1 MKSLNL
7 KKVIAVGAGL
17 ALVAAS
23 VSAAV
28 SWSDIADATAKTMKV
43 NGMVVGASADVSD
56 STAAAK
62 LAAAFAAKAVSPG
75 EMVKETVTEQECTS
89 VSGSE
94 FGGKSKKY
102 DTAALAAATTGVLTY
117 TQLGTDVLKYESTLN
132 YKIGGASYEAYAKE
146 NLGFTTTP
154 AFDTSS
160 KVQRL
165 NAELTS
171 NDLNYDVVFGAT
183 DAGIDFN
190 SDGAFTTTTW
200 TDSGASDKVEIP
212 FLGKTY
218 VVHKVTLSSSL
229 DDMTQLELFEKGA
242 IKTFKVGDK
251 IEGLKGKD
259 GKTYYAIIG
268 SVINSATDNADEAVF
283 TLYDSE
289 GKVVEDYENEKI
301 GESEKLAEDILD
313 STVEV
318 TDIYDTSSSS
328 DVYQWNV
335 EIAVGAEA
343 VTVKSGSGF
352 PYDTTKTSTSDYDWT
367 ATIVDSFSGNEVD
380 LTSINLKNTSKYDFK
395 NEDGLA
401 TSKFLKFP
409 GNLAKLEFVG
419 LQLSEFNATS
429 PKEVQTYEFG
439 VSVEDGE
446 GVGLKYVD
454 TSETTHEVPFY
465 YELSVDDAD
474 SSDTGIEYKVDT
486 IEFDGKTYSL
496 KIDFVSDNNIDV
508 YLMEGSYAASAA
520 VGSALDSISD
530 YNESVN
536 DGVSVSQLGLNNSED
551 VAIQYSFFAEDIEN
565 DSVAWL
571 LLGAQ
576 TIEGW
581 DTVNDITIVGTDVN
595 GEAADY
601 TTIDTNAYLPAD
613 DGDFETAYANL
624 GVAGAEFDDSY
635 ASIFKITVDID
646 TAGADEISM
655 AIDTETGKALAYGA
669 SSNASN
675 AIPGPGEQLQD
686 TYSGTLELK
695 KGATNGLE
703 EFYDTFGVK
712 ATINS
717 DDGLVLV
724 LPEEQALVE
733 IKATGKGGASTET
746 CVDKNVEK
754 EVAGPSV
761 AFTGSPL
768 SVMKDTEVTGTGNYV
783 VVGGY
788 FVNSLWAAKDAAETA
803 TVFGSA
809 LAKEGDSVTA
819 VLGGSV
825 YVAGYTK
832 EDTAAA
838 VDALIATLAE

>member
-43 NGMVVGASADVSD
+43 NGVVVGASADPLD
-56 STAAAK
+56 LTKATE
-62 LAAAFAAKAVSPG
+62 LAAAFAKKAVAPG
-75 EMVKETVTEQECTS
+75 AMVKETVTEKECTS
-89 VSGSE
+89 VAGSE
-94 FGGKSKKY
+94 FGGDSKKY
-102 DTAALAAATTGVLTY
+102 DTAALAALTTGVLTY

-146 NLGFTTTP
+146 SLGFNTTP

-165 NAELTS
+165 NAEFGS
-171 NDLNYDVVFGAT
+171 NDLNYDVSFGAT

-190 SDGAFTTTTW
+190 ADGAWTSGTTTW

-218 VVHKVTLSSSL
+218 VVHKVTLSGS
-229 DDMTQLELFEKGA
+229 TIEELELFEKGA
-242 IKTFKVGDK
+242 IKVFTKGDK
-251 IEGLKGKD
+251 IESLKGKD
-259 GKTYYAIIG
+259 GKTYYAVLSSVVSDG
-268 SVINSATDNADEAVF
+268 SAVKMA
-283 TLYDSE
+283 LYDST
-289 GKVVEDYENEKI
+289 GTVVADYENESI
-301 GESEKLAEDILD
+301 GESEKFAEDILE
-313 STVEV
+313 SILEV
-318 TDIYDTSSSS
+318 TSIDNTGTS
-328 DVYQWNV
+328 DVPNW
-335 EIAVGAEA
+335 EIEVAVGSEA
-343 VTVKSGSGF
+343 VTVKDGSGF
-352 PYDTTKTSTSDYDWT
+352 PYDSTKTSTSDYDWT
-367 ATIVDSFSGNEVD
+367 ATIVESFSGEEVD
-380 LTSINLKNTSKYDFK
+380 LTSITLKNTTKYDFK

-401 TSKFLKFP
+401 TGKFLKFP
-409 GNLAKLEFVG
+409 GDLAKLEFVG
-419 LQLSEFNATS
+419 LQLDEFKATS
-429 PKEVQTYEFG
+429 PKEAHSFEFG
-439 VSVEDGE
+439 ADVDE
-446 GVGLKYVD
+446 GNGKGIKYVD
-454 TSETTHEVPFY
+454 VSETTHEVPFY
-465 YELSVDDAD
+465 YELSIDDAD
-474 SSDTGIEYKVDT
+474 SGDTGIEYKVDNFV
-486 IEFDGKTYSL
+486 FDGKTYSL
-496 KIDFVSDNNIDV
+496 KIDYVSDNNMDV

-520 VGSALDSISD
+520 VGSAQDSIVD

-536 DGVSVSQLGLNNSED
+536 DGVSESQLGIPNSED
-551 VAIQYSFFAEDIEN
+551 TAVQYSFFAEDITN
-565 DSVAWL
+565 DDVIWL

-576 TIEGW
+576 EINTW
-581 DTVNDITIVGTDVN
+581 DVADITIVGTDVN

-624 GVAGAEFDDSY
+624 GTTGAEFDDSY
-635 ASIFKITVDID
+635 ASIFKVTVDID

-655 AIDTETGKALAYGA
+655 VIDTETGKALAYGA

-712 ATINS
+712 VTIDS
-717 DDGLVLV
+717 DDVITLVV
-724 LPEEQALVE
+724 PEEQALVE
-733 IKATGKGGASTET
+733 IKVTGKGGASTET
-746 CVDKNVEK
+746 CVDENVEK

-761 AFTGSPL
+761 PFTGMP
-768 SVMKDTEVTGTGNYV
+768 SVPADFVLKDTEATGSNYV
-783 VVGGY
+783 VIGGY

>member
-28 SWSDIADATAKTMKV
+28 GWSDIADATAKNMKV
-43 NGMVVGASADVSD
+43 NGVVVGASADVSD
-56 STAAAK
+56 LTAATK
-62 LAAAFAAKAVSPG
+62 LAAAFAVKATAPG
-75 EMVKETVTEQECTS
+75 EMVKETVTEKECTT

-94 FGGKSKKY
+94 FGGESKKY
-102 DTAALAAATTGVLTY
+102 DSAALAAATMATLTY
-117 TQLGTDVLKYESTLN
+117 TQLGEDVLKYEPTLN

-146 NLGFTTTP
+146 SLSFNTTP
-154 AFDTSS
+154 TFDTSS

-165 NAELTS
+165 NAEFS
-171 NDLNYDVVFGAT
+171 SDDLNYDVTFGAT

-190 SDGAFTTTTW
+190 ADGTWTSGTTTW

-218 VVHKVTLSSSL
+218 VVHKVTLSGS
-229 DDMTQLELFEKGA
+229 TIEELELFEKGA
-242 IKTFKVGDK
+242 IKVFTKGDK

-259 GKTYYAIIG
+259 GKTYYAVLSSVVSDG
-268 SVINSATDNADEAVF
+268 SSVKMA
-283 TLYDSE
+283 LYDST
-289 GKVVEDYENEKI
+289 GVVVSDYENESI
-301 GESEKLAEDILD
+301 GESEKFAEDVLESIL
-313 STVEV
+313 EV
-318 TDIYDTSSSS
+318 TSIDNTGTS
-328 DVYQWNV
+328 DVPNW
-335 EIAVGAEA
+335 EIEVAVGSEA
-343 VTVKSGSGF
+343 VTVKDGSGF
-352 PYDTTKTSTSDYDWT
+352 PYDSTKTSTSDYDWD
-367 ATIVDSFSGNEVD
+367 ATIVESFQNEEVD
-380 LTSINLKNTSKYDFK
+380 LTQIILENTTKYDFK

-401 TSKFLKFP
+401 PGDFAKFP
-409 GNLAKLEFVG
+409 GDLAMVKFIG
-419 LQLSEFNATS
+419 LQLPEFTGVTN
-429 PKEVQTYEFG
+429 PKEVHTFEFG
-439 VSVEDGE
+439 ADVEE
-446 GVGLKYVD
+446 GSGTGIKYVD
-454 TSETTHEVPFY
+454 SAETSHEVPFY

-474 SSDTGIEYKVDT
+474 SGDAEILEDSGYKVDNFV
-486 IEFDGKTYSL
+486 FDGKTYSL
-496 KIDFVSDNNIDV
+496 KIDYTSDNNMDV
-508 YLMEGSYAASAA
+508 YLYEGSYAASATA
-520 VGSALDSISD
+520 QSDVITD

-536 DGVSVSQLGLNNSED
+536 DGVSESQLGILNSED
-551 VAIQYSFFAEDIEN
+551 DAIQYSFLTADITN
-565 DSVAWL
+565 GTVWL

-576 TIEGW
+576 TIDDTW
-581 DTVNDITIVGTDVN
+581 DTGSDIVVVGTDVN
-595 GEAADY
+595 GEAANY

-613 DGDFETAYANL
+613 NGDFETAYNAL
-624 GVAGAEFDDSY
+624 GTTGAEFDDAY
-635 ASIFKITVDID
+635 ASIFKLTVDLAD
-646 TAGADEISM
+646 TAEISM
-655 AIDTETGKALAYGA
+655 AIDTETGRALAYGA

-675 AIPGPGEQLQD
+675 AIPGPGAQLDDDYNSADLQ
-686 TYSGTLELK
+686 LK

-703 EFYDTFGVK
+703 EFYDEYGTK
-712 ATINS
+712 ASIDS
-717 DDGLVLV
+717 DDVISLVI
-724 LPEEQALVE
+724 PDAQALIEMKVF
-733 IKATGKGGASTET
+733 GKGGASTET

-754 EVAGPSV
+754 EVEGPSV
-761 AFTGSPL
+761 AYTGSPL

-838 VDALIATLAE
+838 VDALIATLAQ